1 MQLRNIQQQII
12 KCVEVCYECML
23 KLTNYLQII
32 TIDILVTIV
41 FKARLFPYL
50 ILAILTMK

>member
-32 TIDILVTIV
+32 MIDIFVTIV
-41 FKARLFPYL
+41 FKTRLLPYL

>member
-32 TIDILVTIV
+32 TIDIFVTIV
-41 FKARLFPYL
+41 FKAKLLPYL